1 MKCFQKLY
9 IFILILI
16 VLMAGCES
24 NKITG
29 DSKETQI
36 KKSFAKTLDVY
47 PTKNLEDFYDKE
59 GYRDGEFKKGDKGKW
74 VIRSEMTTELKNEN
88 MVSKGMVIRL
98 NRNSRTCTG
107 EYFVRIV
114 KEDSEGKVYSD
125 ERKYPVK
132 MENNKIITLKP
143 IDDEKVKK
151 EIEEFKFFVQYGNFK
166 ELENYKD
173 GEVTYNPEA
182 PIYSAQYQ
190 LKNSDY
196 NVEQLRK
203 RYNITTKKAPKL
215 LLKGSGNLKG
225 SSVGYKN
232 IEFTFVENKE
242 ENIYFTDSINFK
254 SSPDSCVKCYTMF
267 LPFLLIKIDV
277 FS

>member
-196 NVEQLRK
+196 NVEQLR

-242 ENIYFTDSINFK
+242 ENIYFTDSINFNPSEDK
-254 SSPDSCVKCYTMF
+254 
-267 LPFLLIKIDV
+267 
-277 FS
+277 

>member
-1 MKCFQKLY
+1 MR
-9 IFILILI
+9 
-16 VLMAGCES
+16 A
-24 NKITG
+24 
-29 DSKETQI
+29 
-36 KKSFAKTLDVY
+36 
-47 PTKNLEDFYDKE
+47 
-59 GYRDGEFKKGDKGKW
+59 
-74 VIRSEMTTELKNEN
+74 
-88 MVSKGMVIRL
+88 RL
-98 NRNSRTCTG
+98 
-107 EYFVRIV
+107 
-114 KEDSEGKVYSD
+114 YSD

-132 MENNKIITLKP
+132 IDNKKIIPLKL

-173 GEVTYNPEA
+173 GKVSYNPEV

-203 RYNITTKKAPKL
+203 RYNIPTRKAPKL

-242 ENIYFTDSINFK
+242 ENIYFTDSINFNPSEDK
-254 SSPDSCVKCYTMF
+254 
-267 LPFLLIKIDV
+267 
-277 FS
+277 

>member
-1 MKCFQKLY
+1 
-9 IFILILI
+9 
-16 VLMAGCES
+16 
-24 NKITG
+24 
-29 DSKETQI
+29 
-36 KKSFAKTLDVY
+36 
-47 PTKNLEDFYDKE
+47 
-59 GYRDGEFKKGDKGKW
+59 
-74 VIRSEMTTELKNEN
+74 
-88 MVSKGMVIRL
+88 
-98 NRNSRTCTG
+98 
-107 EYFVRIV
+107 
-114 KEDSEGKVYSD
+114 
-125 ERKYPVK
+125 YPVK
-132 MENNKIITLKP
+132 IDNKKIIPLKL

-173 GEVTYNPEA
+173 GKVSYNPEV

-203 RYNITTKKAPKL
+203 RYNIPTRKAPKL

-242 ENIYFTDSINFK
+242 ENIYFTDSINFNPSEDK
-254 SSPDSCVKCYTMF
+254 
-267 LPFLLIKIDV
+267 
-277 FS
+277 

>member
-1 MKCFQKLY
+1 
-9 IFILILI
+9 
-16 VLMAGCES
+16 
-24 NKITG
+24 
-29 DSKETQI
+29 DSKEAQI
-36 KKSFAKTLDVY
+36 KKSFAKTLDMY
-47 PTKNLEDFYDKE
+47 PTENLEDFYDKE
-59 GYRDGEFKKGDKGKW
+59 GYRDGEFKKDDKGTW
-74 VIRSEMTTELKNEN
+74 LIRSEMKIQLKGEN
-88 MVSKGMVIRL
+88 LESRGAVIEI
-98 NRNSRTCTG
+98 NRNTRTAKG
-107 EYFVRIV
+107 NYIVREV
-114 KEDSEGKVYSD
+114 GEDSEGKVYSD

-132 MENNKIITLKP
+132 IENNKIIPLKP

-203 RYNITTKKAPKL
+203 RYNIPTKKAPKL

-232 IEFTFVENKE
+232 IEFTFVENKK
-242 ENIYFTDSINFK
+242 ENIYFTDSVYFNPSEDK
-254 SSPDSCVKCYTMF
+254 YNY
-267 LPFLLIKIDV
+267 
-277 FS
+277 

>member
-1 MKCFQKLY
+1 MKSIKRIGLCISL
-9 IFILILI
+9 LILSI
-16 VLMAGCES
+16 FVTSCDGD

-36 KKSFAKTLDVY
+36 KKSFAKTLEMY
-47 PTKNLEDFYDKE
+47 PIKNLEDLYDKE
-59 GYRDGEFKKGDKGKW
+59 GYRDGEFKKGDKGTW
-74 VIRSEMTTELKNEN
+74 VIRSEMKIQLKGEN
-88 MVSKGMVIRL
+88 LEFRGVVLEI
-98 NRNSRTCTG
+98 NRNTRTAKG
-107 EYFVRIV
+107 NYIVREV
-114 KEDSEGKVYSD
+114 VEDSDGMTHNHTKM
-125 ERKYPVK
+125 YPVQ
-132 MENNKIITLKP
+132 MENNKIIPLKQ
-143 IDDEKVKK
+143 IVDEKVKK

-203 RYNITTKKAPKL
+203 RYNIPTQKAPKL

-232 IEFTFVENKE
+232 IEFTFVENKG
-242 ENIYFTDSINFK
+242 ENIYFTDSVYFNPSEDK
-254 SSPDSCVKCYTMF
+254 YNY
-267 LPFLLIKIDV
+267 
-277 FS
+277 

>member
-59 GYRDGEFKKGDKGKW
+59 GYRDGEFKKDDKGTW
-74 VIRSEMTTELKNEN
+74 LIRSEMKIQLKGEN
-88 MVSKGMVIRL
+88 LESRGAVLEI
-98 NRNSRTCTG
+98 NRNTRTAKG
-107 EYFVRIV
+107 HYIVREV
-114 KEDSEGKVYSD
+114 VEDSDGMTHNHTK
-125 ERKYPVK
+125 RYPVK
-132 MENNKIITLKP
+132 MENNKMIPLKP

-151 EIEEFKFFVQYGNFK
+151 EIEEFNFFVQYGNFK

-242 ENIYFTDSINFK
+242 ENIYFTDSINFNPSEDK
-254 SSPDSCVKCYTMF
+254 
-267 LPFLLIKIDV
+267 
-277 FS
+277 

>member
-1 MKCFQKLY
+1 MGYFKRVLLY
-9 IFILILI
+9 IIVMVLSVFII
-16 VLMAGCES
+16 GCDKSSDTSEKS
-24 NKITG
+24 KG
-29 DSKETQI
+29 DSKEAQI
-36 KKSFAKTLDVY
+36 KKSFAKTLDMY
-47 PTKNLEDFYDKE
+47 PTENLEDFYDKE
-59 GYRDGEFKKGDKGKW
+59 GYRDGKFKKGDKGTW

-98 NRNSRTCTG
+98 NKNSRTCTG

-132 MENNKIITLKP
+132 MENNKIIPLKP

-203 RYNITTKKAPKL
+203 RYNIPTQKAPKL

-242 ENIYFTDSINFK
+242 ENIYFTDSVYFNPSEDK
-254 SSPDSCVKCYTMF
+254 
-267 LPFLLIKIDV
+267 
-277 FS
+277 